1 MDNEEK
7 GVKIASSII
16 ILERVRS
23 TSSGISKVSDTNL
36 GRIQENF
43 HFPWFL
49 SLYYQIAAQ
58 KKFALSVSIYFE
70 RGRRKQVRVKQD
82 CSNWSLKDRLV
93 VEGRSALCLLCVSAP
108 RVMKRRSN
116 SIHRLHTQRTLTKC
130 PPSSARASFYFE
142 FEIRAFQIGRL
153 G

>member
-43 HFPWFL
+43 HFP
-49 SLYYQIAAQ
+49 
-58 KKFALSVSIYFE
+58 
-70 RGRRKQVRVKQD
+70 
-82 CSNWSLKDRLV
+82 
-93 VEGRSALCLLCVSAP
+93 
-108 RVMKRRSN
+108 
-116 SIHRLHTQRTLTKC
+116 
-130 PPSSARASFYFE
+130 
-142 FEIRAFQIGRL
+142 
-153 G
+153 

>member
-23 TSSGISKVSDTNL
+23 TSSGVSKVSDTNL
-36 GRIQENF
+36 GRVHENF

-49 SLYYQIAAQ
+49 SLIIKLLLKRNLPCQPQWAC
-58 KKFALSVSIYFE
+58 
-70 RGRRKQVRVKQD
+70 QD
-82 CSNWSLKDRLV
+82 SSNWSLKDRLV
-93 VEGRSALCLLCVSAP
+93 VDGRSALCLLCVSAP
-108 RVMKRRSN
+108 RVLKRRSN
-116 SIHRLHTQRTLTKC
+116 SIYRLHTQRTLTKC
-130 PPSSARASFYFE
+130 PPSSARAYFYFE
-142 FEIRAFQIGRL
+142 LEIRAFQIGCL